1 MATFLELC
9 QQVHQECGVAGT
21 ISTVLNQTG
30 MLKRVVDWVAKADM
44 KIQSRKSNWK
54 FLWAEWEVE
63 LLEGFSEYY
72 PPDNLSMFD
81 ERSFWKDAG
90 SDDAINMQFLDYK
103 VWRDDLRH
111 QYTENDESAYVF
123 LKPNGRILFVPT
135 PDSTDANKYVTAEYW
150 RSPIKLVN
158 NNQVS
163 VIPVQ
168 FHDLIVSQAKL
179 YHAEYRHDT
188 GAYNAAYVE
197 HETRYPDLKAHSLP
211 GQEDQNKSES
221 TQPMTIIVS

>member
-9 QQVHQECGVAGT
+9 QQVHEECGVGGT
-21 ISTVLNQTG
+21 ISTVVGQTG
-30 MLKRVVDWVAKADM
+30 MLRRIVNWVVKADM

-63 LLEGFSEYY
+63 LIEGFSEYK
-72 PPDNLSMFD
+72 PPDDISMFN
-81 ERSFWKDAG
+81 EKSFWKDVG
-90 SDDAINMQFLDYK
+90 TDDAVHMKFVKYDDY
-103 VWRDDLRH
+103 RDSLRQ
-111 QYTENDESAYVF
+111 QYTENDESEYVV
-123 LKPNGRILFVPT
+123 LKPNGKLLFVPA
-135 PDSTDANKYVTAEYW
+135 PDTGDAGKYVSSEYW
-150 RSPIKLVN
+150 RSPIRLVN

-168 FHDLIVSQAKL
+168 FHDLIVSQAKV

-188 GAYNAAYVE
+188 GAYNAAYIE

-221 TQPMTIIVS
+221 TQPMTITVI